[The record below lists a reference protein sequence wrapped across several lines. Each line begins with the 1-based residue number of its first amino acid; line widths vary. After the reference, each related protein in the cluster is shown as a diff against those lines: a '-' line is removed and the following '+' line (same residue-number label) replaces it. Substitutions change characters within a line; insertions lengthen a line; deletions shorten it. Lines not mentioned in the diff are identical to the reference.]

1 MNLISC
7 FDWCLKVHS
16 KYFQAQN
23 IILLESGGMNIE
35 CEWVKLIQTVWGNP
49 TSYIPLD
56 VISNNEHVDI
66 PIPIILV

>member
-1 MNLISC
+1 
-7 FDWCLKVHS
+7 
-16 KYFQAQN
+16 
-23 IILLESGGMNIE
+23 MNIE